1 MHDNKRRSKRNI
13 EIATGFIVL
22 LASFAFIGA
31 ILLDFN
37 FVSPYT
43 TLNEDVN
50 FLLEHSRSQ
59 MISAFAWIATA
70 VLTVISIPFYILTF
84 HKRLKFY
91 HILIS
96 VLLVTAAA
104 GFFLTGWLGLQFSD
118 SINIAVSGGDGGIT
132 DNTVL
137 NMLDNFS
144 EEQYYKRIA
153 SSCIGVFVIL
163 LAFTR
168 FRVKTFPVISTIF
181 FILAGPVLIFYN
193 WYDPDHILRT
203 SAMATIAT
211 GMIIFCIKL
220 IYSGLSPRIK
230 KGGLEPAGSSG

>member
-13 EIATGFIVL
+13 EIAAGFIIL
-22 LASFAFIGA
+22 LTSFAFLGS
-31 ILLDFN
+31 ILIDFN
-37 FVSPYT
+37 FVSPDT

-50 FLLEHSRSQ
+50 FLLEHSQSQ
-59 MISAFAWIATA
+59 TISAFAWIATA
-70 VLTVISIPFYILTF
+70 VLTIISVPFYILTF

-91 HILIS
+91 HIVISLLI
-96 VLLVTAAA
+96 VAAAA

-132 DNTVL
+132 DGTII

-153 SSCIGVFVIL
+153 SSCIGLFVIL

-168 FRVKTFPVISTIF
+168 FRVKTFPVISSIF

-220 IYSGLSPRIK
+220 IYSGLSPRLK
-230 KGGLEPAGSSG
+230 KAGVKPAASAN